1 MIFGLVLPAFQVC
14 ETFYRNSS
22 FVCPSGPWYCHER
35 GRGSV
40 SNLVPPRA
48 DLAVSQTHSHL
59 GQWVK
64 VRFGEE
70 RDCKSL
76 NQFFYYLH
84 PCVVV
89 ELLVVNCLERRMF
102 VVDLK
107 TFHPQLQN

>member
-1 MIFGLVLPAFQVC
+1 M
-14 ETFYRNSS
+14 
-22 FVCPSGPWYCHER
+22 
-35 GRGSV
+35 
-40 SNLVPPRA
+40 
-48 DLAVSQTHSHL
+48 SQTHSHL

-76 NQFFYYLH
+76 DQFFYYLH

-89 ELLVVNCLERRMF
+89 DEMNCLERRMF

>member
-1 MIFGLVLPAFQVC
+1 M
-14 ETFYRNSS
+14 
-22 FVCPSGPWYCHER
+22 
-35 GRGSV
+35 
-40 SNLVPPRA
+40 
-48 DLAVSQTHSHL
+48 SQTHSHL

-76 NQFFYYLH
+76 DQFFYYLH

-89 ELLVVNCLERRMF
+89 DELLVVERRMF